1 MTFESTGSEAA
12 RGGFRNEGALEDAI
26 NGRTALGIQ
35 LLDAMAVDASSSVR
49 ASQVASRLSASSLG
63 ALLGISA
70 ISQEVLRASTQHQKA
85 DLLVNVAGDRRVTAS
100 LKKANA
106 GSDFNQVDRRPVDVY
121 QRFWEFSDEVAL
133 SLKLFTGDLSPSE
146 FAKHSQ
152 GLRLSED
159 HHRIAFPDLSAA
171 QQAAVLDFFK
181 ANKHKIVSDL
191 VRGKGPLAA
200 DFMIVTQQDGPI
212 TRIHISR
219 MSDVV
224 DYLCQ
229 PPVSVGPRTTFCV
242 GHLTAQRKG
251 GTPDPTSLQFKVK
264 PSILLNVKGVTIVS

>member
-12 RGGFRNEGALEDAI
+12 RGGFRNEGALANAI

-35 LLDAMAVDASSSVR
+35 LIEAMAIDSSSSVR

-63 ALLGISA
+63 ALLGIRSV
-70 ISQEVLRASTQHQKA
+70 SPEVLRASTQHQKA
-85 DLLVNVAGDRRVTAS
+85 DLLLHVAGGRRVTAS

-106 GSDFNQVDRRPVDVY
+106 GSDFNQVDRRPVNLY

-133 SLKLFTGDLSPSE
+133 SLKLFTGDLSPAE
-146 FAKHSQ
+146 FAEHSQ
-152 GLRLSED
+152 GLRLSVD
-159 HHRIAFPDLSAA
+159 HQRIAFPDLTDVH
-171 QQAAVLDFFK
+171 QAAVLDFFK
-181 ANKHKIVSDL
+181 ANKQKVVSDI

-200 DFMIVTQQDGPI
+200 DFMIVTQQDGSI
-212 TRIHISR
+212 TRIHVSR

-224 DYLCQ
+224 DYLCE
-229 PPVSVGPRTTFCV
+229 PPVRVGPRTTFCV